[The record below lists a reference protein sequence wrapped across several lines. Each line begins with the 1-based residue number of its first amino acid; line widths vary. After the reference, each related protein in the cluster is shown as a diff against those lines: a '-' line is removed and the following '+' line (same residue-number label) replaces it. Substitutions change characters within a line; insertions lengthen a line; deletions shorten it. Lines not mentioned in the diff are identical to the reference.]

1 MRAQTFSGARTR
13 AHTQSS
19 SWKKGEAMTMIA
31 HSSPERREGELR
43 IQLLIGALFP
53 LFLASAAIQR
63 ALPGVAQ
70 QRPLP
75 ASPSILAE
83 ARDNAAIAVSYA
95 LMARAMLQSFARD
108 TRAERL
114 S

>member
-1 MRAQTFSGARTR
+1 MRAQTIFGARTR
-13 AHTQSS
+13 ARTQCS
-19 SWKKGEAMTMIA
+19 SWKKGESMTMIA
-31 HSSPERREGELR
+31 HSSPEQRGGELR
-43 IQLLIGALFP
+43 IALLVGALFP

-63 ALPGVAQ
+63 VAA
-70 QRPLP
+70 RL
-75 ASPSILAE
+75 ASRHTRAASLSILAE

-108 TRAERL
+108 NRAERL